1 MSLNFSESQ
10 IQRYARH
17 ILLPQVGGQGQE
29 KLLNSKVLVIG
40 AGGLGSPVLMYLAA
54 AGVGTIGIVDDDV
67 VDLSN
72 LQRQIVHTTEAVGS
86 AKVESAAKTLKA
98 INPEVQVV
106 QHKQRISVD
115 NALDLMADYDLVTD
129 GSDNFATRFLVNDAA
144 YFSNTPLVSGAIL
157 RFDGQVATFKNF
169 PGGHEEGPCYRCIFR
184 EPPPPGQI
192 PSCSE
197 AGVLGVLCGTV
208 GSLQAT
214 EIIKELL
221 GIGETLSGQ
230 LLIYDALGT
239 QFRSI
244 KVKRDP
250 GCPLCGDNPTILD
263 LSIHENPD
271 AEGCHG

>member
-1 MSLNFSESQ
+1 MSLDFSESQ

-17 ILLPQVGGQGQE
+17 ILLPQVGGQGQQ

-54 AGVGTIGIVDDDV
+54 AGVGTIGIVDDDI

-72 LQRQIVHTTEAVGS
+72 LQRQIIHTTDSVGS
-86 AKVESAAKTLKA
+86 AKVESAAKTLTA
-98 INPEVQVV
+98 LNPDVKVI

-144 YFSNTPLVSGAIL
+144 YFSHTPLVSGAIL

-169 PGGHEEGPCYRCIFR
+169 PGGHAEGPCYRCIFR

-214 EIIKELL
+214 EIVKELL

-239 QFRSI
+239 QFRTI

-263 LSIHENPD
+263 LSIHANPD
-271 AEGCHG
+271 PEGCRG